1 MLIFGPDA
9 VLCVQP
15 FYPDGYQKIQLSFN
29 MHCPKQRNSADWF
42 VSVSGFTVDS
52 VITENLP
59 PTAVGKLRPGDGLYP
74 IGGVVV
80 Y

>member
-1 MLIFGPDA
+1 MIFGPDL

-15 FYPDGYQKIQLSFN
+15 SFHDGFQKIQLSFD
-29 MHCPKQRNSADWF
+29 MHCPKQRNSVNWF
-42 VSVSGFTVDS
+42 VSVSGLTVDS
-52 VITENLP
+52 VITENLL

>member
-1 MLIFGPDA
+1 MTLGPDL

-15 FYPDGYQKIQLSFN
+15 FYPDDLQKFQLSFN
-29 MHCPKQRNSADWF
+29 MHCPKQRNSVNWF
-42 VSVSGFTVDS
+42 VSVSGLIVDS
-52 VITENLP
+52 VITENLL

>member
-1 MLIFGPDA
+1 MIFGSDL
-9 VLCVQP
+9 VLCVQAA
-15 FYPDGYQKIQLSFN
+15 FPDGFQKIQLSFN
-29 MHCPKQRNSADWF
+29 MHCPKHRNSVNCF
-42 VSVSGFTVDS
+42 VSVSGITVDS
-52 VITENLP
+52 VITENLL